1 MGKPSQRIFNI
12 IEIFTIILTF
22 VALGLMVMEES
33 VELDAEML
41 MYFVYADVIICS
53 IFLSEFFFMLYHA
66 EDKKVYFKKH
76 WIDLVASIPLQGI
89 LQNLRWGRAV
99 RLVRVVRILRT
110 ARIFILLLRIVVR
123 VWDRYKRNPTRFSV
137 LMMLIAIF
145 MGAVMVMF
153 VELYFASPD
162 ADGITQFGDALWW
175 ALVTVS
181 TVGYGDITPVT
192 TGGRIIASLLIVIGV
207 GLYASFNA
215 ILASALIHY
224 VQTED
229 EDKNNSINN
238 EVLEELKSLR
248 LAVEEMKQQ
257 QTGVKKLSDK
267 PQDSPPDPNDN
278 SG

>member
-1 MGKPSQRIFNI
+1 MGRPSQRIFNF

-66 EDKKVYFKKH
+66 EDKKAYFKKH
-76 WIDLVASIPLQGI
+76 WIDLIASIPLQGI

-224 VQTED
+224 VQTEE
-229 EDKNNSINN
+229 EDKGSSIDN

-248 LAVEEMKQQ
+248 LAVEEIKQQ
-257 QTGVKKLSDK
+257 QAGVKKLSDK
-267 PQDSPPDPNDN
+267 PQDSPPGSSDD
-278 SG
+278 SI